1 MPSPWIRW
9 TDEQVDRV
17 IGTVLRVGVV
27 VSALVVFAGGV
38 FYLAGYGND
47 VPAYKVFRGEPAD
60 LRTVSGILDDVLSLR
75 RTGLIQFGLLLLIA
89 TPVIRV
95 AFSIVAF
102 GLERDWIYV
111 VVTAIVLSILIY
123 SISGGRL

>member
-1 MPSPWIRW
+1 M
-9 TDEQVDRV
+9 DRV
-17 IGTVLRVGVV
+17 IGMVLRVGVV
-27 VSALVVFAGGV
+27 VSALVVFSGGV
-38 FYLAGYGND
+38 LYLAACGDD

-60 LRTVSGILDDVLSLR
+60 LKTASGILADVLSLR
-75 RTGLIQFGLLLLIA
+75 AAGLIQFGLLLLIA
-89 TPVIRV
+89 TPVVRV

-111 VVTAIVLSILIY
+111 VVTVIVLSILIY